1 MQMSITERRQRN
13 APMMPKIRSLL
24 QNPLTFVILVWGL
37 LIFVAGLYFAY
48 A

>member
-1 MQMSITERRQRN
+1 MQISITERFQRN
-13 APMMPKIRSLL
+13 TPTMPKVRSLL